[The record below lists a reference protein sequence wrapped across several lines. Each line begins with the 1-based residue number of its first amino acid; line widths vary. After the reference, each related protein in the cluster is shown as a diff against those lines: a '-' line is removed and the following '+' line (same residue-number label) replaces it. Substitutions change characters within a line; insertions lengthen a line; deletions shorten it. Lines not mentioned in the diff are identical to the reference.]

1 MCFRYSEIYELS
13 LPLNRIKCIVMSSA
27 EKWHCKAILF
37 VLVNKLPYAS
47 TLKVFFKSAASVSD
61 VKSMKKQPKNKP
73 S

>member
-1 MCFRYSEIYELS
+1 
-13 LPLNRIKCIVMSSA
+13 MSSA